1 MKTFLIKLNHPVLVK
16 NSTDK
21 ETYDTVYGFIYYP
34 QNNDRVKFYLSEG
47 LKTYLGYL
55 AAIHEWSSGEITD
68 FSVDEDQNWITNS
81 GEKHDTNDFCS
92 YLIGE
97 KCREKI
103 DLRCSIYV
111 MDVDVV
117 ELLKDKGMD
126 ESFVISESLM
136 DTLVDLAKEQNKRER
151 VIFLFNRPIWLP
163 KNAFWEKEN
172 GYINIYGVIT
182 DRAYTSLLE
191 YDIKG
196 YAGYLAMCEEHY
208 LTGRT
213 PSGYT
218 TTDYTTW
225 YRDEVAYNAKD
236 EEIEEESFSCKNK
249 YNLKITAFSA
259 RNPSYTVAMGIRDDL
274 IIDQEL
280 YEYLIGL
287 IEQEKR
293 GCREAGAGYPNT
305 DSKPPYRVL

>member
-1 MKTFLIKLNHPVLVK
+1 MTTYIIKLNHPVLVK

-68 FSVDEDQNWITNS
+68 FSVDEEQNWITNS
-81 GEKHDTNDFCS
+81 GEKHYTNDFCS

-136 DTLVDLAKEQNKRER
+136 NKLVYLAKEQNRRER
-151 VIFLFNRPIWLP
+151 TIIVFNRPIWLP

-172 GYINIYGVIT
+172 GFTHIYGIIT
-182 DRAYTSLLE
+182 DKASTSLLE
-191 YDIKG
+191 DIKG
-196 YAGYLAMCEEHY
+196 YTGYLAMCEEHY

-236 EEIEEESFSCKNK
+236 EEIEEESFACKNK
-249 YNLKITAFSA
+249 YNLKITAFAA

-287 IEQEKR
+287 IEQEKS
-293 GCREAGAGYPNT
+293 GCPKSGAGCPKT